1 MIEHFNTSIT
11 YPTMF
16 GADRFNGSTGMA
28 DSLQRVLTLLPLIIM
43 SYLNTYKIK
52 IFTDIIN

>member
-1 MIEHFNTSIT
+1 MNKTAITYLYKKLPVIIAYTVVNIRAVMIEHFNTSIT

-28 DSLQRVLTLLPLIIM
+28 DSL
-43 SYLNTYKIK
+43 
-52 IFTDIIN
+52 